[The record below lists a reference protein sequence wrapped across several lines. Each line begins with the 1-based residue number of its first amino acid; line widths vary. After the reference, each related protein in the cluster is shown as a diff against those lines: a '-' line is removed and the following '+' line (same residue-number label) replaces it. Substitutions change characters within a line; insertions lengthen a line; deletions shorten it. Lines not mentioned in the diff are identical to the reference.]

1 MSLMS
6 WLAFGSIVGVV
17 ANLIDPKPSAG
28 GVLGAIALG
37 IGGALIGG
45 FLGSVVLGIGISGF
59 NLSSFFVAVLGSML
73 LLLVGRS
80 LREV

>member
-1 MSLMS
+1 MSL
-6 WLAFGSIVGVV
+6 LAWIIFGLIVGVV

-28 GVLGAIALG
+28 GVLIS
-37 IGGALIGG
+37 G
-45 FLGSVVLGIGISGF
+45 FLGSIILGIGISGF

-80 LREV
+80 LRSV

>member
-1 MSLMS
+1 MSL
-6 WLAFGSIVGVV
+6 LAWIIFGLIVGVV
-17 ANLIDPKPSAG
+17 ANLIDPKPSEG
-28 GVLGAIALG
+28 GVLGAMALG